1 LSAYNKELG
10 NPMQRLAP
18 ALREDNVPL
27 DLISLIKTILAATKE
42 ISFRVSQAHLGGLMG
57 STLDEN
63 IQGEVQKQL
72 DVVANELFKDI
83 LLESGFV
90 KAISSEEED
99 TSVAGNPNGKF
110 IVSFDPLDGSSNI
123 EINSLI
129 GTIFS
134 IHPAPENMDAD
145 DPDMFK
151 QAGNKQVCAGY
162 VLYGPA
168 TMLVM
173 TTGSGTHFYVLDRT
187 HGGYLLVERNVQ
199 IPEETQEFAV
209 NMSNQ
214 RFWQAPMKNYIDD
227 LLLGDTG
234 PRGKNFNMRW
244 IAAMV
249 GDVHRVL
256 TRGGIF
262 TYPADNKDPKK
273 PYKLRLMYEANP
285 MSFLVEQA
293 GGMSMTSEGRIM
305 DIEPDSIHQRVE
317 VILGSKKEVQACLAY
332 FK

>member
-1 LSAYNKELG
+1 
-10 NPMQRLAP
+10 MQRLAP
-18 ALREDNVPL
+18 ALRQDNVPL

-42 ISFRVSQAHLGGLMG
+42 ISFRVSQGHLGDVMG

-99 TSVAGNPNGKF
+99 HSVAGDENGKY

-123 EINSLI
+123 DINSLI

-134 IHPAPENMDAD
+134 IHEAPEDIKAGD
-145 DPDMFK
+145 DDMFK
-151 QAGNKQVCAGY
+151 QAGDKQVCAGY
-162 VLYGPA
+162 VLYGPS

-187 HGGYLLVERNVQ
+187 HGGFLLVERNVQ
-199 IPEETQEFAV
+199 VPADTQEFAV

-214 RFWQAPMKNYIDD
+214 RFWQPAMQNYIDD
-227 LLLGDTG
+227 LLAGDTG

-249 GDVHRVL
+249 GDIHRVL
-256 TRGGIF
+256 CRGGIF
-262 TYPADNKDPKK
+262 TYPADSRKPEQ

-285 MSFLVEQA
+285 MAFLLEQA
-293 GGMSMTSEGRIM
+293 GGLAMTSQGRIM
-305 DIEPDSIHQRVE
+305 DIAPKSIHQRVE
-317 VILGSKKEVQACLAY
+317 VIMGSKNEVEKCLSY
-332 FK
+332 YK

>member
-1 LSAYNKELG
+1 
-10 NPMQRLAP
+10 MQRLAP

-42 ISFRVSQAHLGGLMG
+42 ISFRVSQAQLGGLMG

-63 IQGEVQKQL
+63 IQGEVQKKL

-99 TSVAGNPNGKF
+99 TSVAGEKNGKF

-123 EINSLI
+123 DINSLI

-134 IHPAPENMDAD
+134 IHEAPENLDAS
-145 DPDMFK
+145 DPAMFK

-162 VLYGPA
+162 VLYGPS

-173 TTGSGTHFYVLDRT
+173 TTGKGTHFYVLDRT

-199 IPEETQEFAV
+199 VPQDTQEFAI

-214 RFWQAPMKNYIDD
+214 RFWQQPMQNYIND
-227 LLLGDTG
+227 LIAGDSG

-249 GDVHRVL
+249 GDIHRVL

-262 TYPADNKDPKK
+262 TYPADSKNPEQ

-285 MSFLVEQA
+285 MSFLIEQA
-293 GGMSMTSEGRIM
+293 GGLAMTSQGRIM
-305 DIEPDSIHQRVE
+305 DIEPNDIHQRVE
-317 VILGSKKEVQACLAY
+317 VIMGSKNEVEACLNY
-332 FK
+332 YK

>member
-1 LSAYNKELG
+1 
-10 NPMQRLAP
+10 MQRLAP

-42 ISFRVSQAHLGGLMG
+42 ISFRVSQAQLGDIMG

-63 IQGEVQKQL
+63 IQGEVQKKL

-99 TSVAGNPNGKF
+99 TSVAGEKDGEYL
-110 IVSFDPLDGSSNI
+110 VSFDPLDGSSNI
-123 EINSLI
+123 DINSLI

-134 IHPAPENMDAD
+134 IHEAPSDMDAS

-151 QAGNKQVCAGY
+151 QAGHKQVCAGY
-162 VLYGPA
+162 VLYGPS

-199 IPEETQEFAV
+199 VPADTQEFAV

-214 RFWQAPMKNYIDD
+214 RFWQPEMQNYISD
-227 LLLGDTG
+227 LLAGDTG

-249 GDVHRVL
+249 GDIHRVL
-256 TRGGIF
+256 CRGGIF
-262 TYPADNKDPKK
+262 TYPTDSKNAEQ

-285 MSFLVEQA
+285 MAFLLEQA
-293 GGMSMTSEGRIM
+293 GALAMTSEGRIM
-305 DIEPDSIHQRVE
+305 DIDPTDIHQRVE
-317 VILGSKKEVQACLAY
+317 VIMGSKNEVEACLSY
-332 FK
+332 YK

>member
-1 LSAYNKELG
+1 
-10 NPMQRLAP
+10 MQRLAP

-63 IQGEVQKQL
+63 IQGEVQKKL

-99 TSVAGNPNGKF
+99 TSVGGDKNGKF
-110 IVSFDPLDGSSNI
+110 LVSFDPLDGSSNI
-123 EINSLI
+123 DINSLI

-134 IHPAPENMDAD
+134 IHEAPEDAEPS

-151 QAGNKQVCAGY
+151 QSGNRQVCAGY
-162 VLYGPA
+162 VLYGPS

-199 IPEETQEFAV
+199 VPQDTQEFAI

-214 RFWQAPMKNYIDD
+214 RFWQAPMQNYISD
-227 LLLGDTG
+227 LLAGDTG

-249 GDVHRVL
+249 GDIHRVL
-256 TRGGIF
+256 TRGGLF
-262 TYPADNKDPKK
+262 TYPSDNRNPEK

-285 MSFLVEQA
+285 MSFLIEQA
-293 GGMSMTSEGRIM
+293 GGLAMTSEGRIM
-305 DIEPDSIHQRVE
+305 DIEPSDIHQRVE
-317 VILGSKKEVQACLAY
+317 VIMGSKNEVEACLGY
-332 FK
+332 YK

>member
-1 LSAYNKELG
+1 
-10 NPMQRLAP
+10 MQRLAP
-18 ALREDNVPL
+18 ALRQDNVPL

-42 ISFRVSQAHLGGLMG
+42 ISFRVSQGHLGDVMG

-99 TSVAGNPNGKF
+99 HSVAGDENGKY

-123 EINSLI
+123 DINSLI

-134 IHPAPENMDAD
+134 IHEAPADIKAGD
-145 DPDMFK
+145 DDMFK
-151 QAGNKQVCAGY
+151 QAGNTQVCAGY
-162 VLYGPA
+162 VLYGPS

-173 TTGSGTHFYVLDRT
+173 TTGSGTHFYVLERT
-187 HGGYLLVERNVQ
+187 HGGFLLVERNVQ
-199 IPEETQEFAV
+199 VPTDTQEFAV

-214 RFWQAPMKNYIDD
+214 RFWQEPMQNYIND
-227 LLLGDTG
+227 LLAGDTG

-249 GDVHRVL
+249 GDIHRVL
-256 TRGGIF
+256 CRGGIF
-262 TYPADNKDPKK
+262 TYPADSRKPEQ

-285 MSFLVEQA
+285 MAFLLEQA
-293 GGMSMTSEGRIM
+293 GGLAMTSQGRIM
-305 DIEPDSIHQRVE
+305 DIEPESIHQRVE
-317 VILGSKKEVQACLAY
+317 VIMGSKNEVEKCLSY
-332 FK
+332 YK

>member
-1 LSAYNKELG
+1 
-10 NPMQRLAP
+10 MQRLAP
-18 ALREDNVPL
+18 ALRQDNVPL

-42 ISFRVSQAHLGGLMG
+42 ISFRVSQGHLGDVMG

-99 TSVAGNPNGKF
+99 HSVAGNENGKY

-123 EINSLI
+123 DINSLI

-134 IHPAPENMDAD
+134 IHEAPEDIKAGD
-145 DPDMFK
+145 DDMFK
-151 QAGNKQVCAGY
+151 QAGDKQVCAGY
-162 VLYGPA
+162 VLYGPS

-187 HGGYLLVERNVQ
+187 HGGFLLVERNVQ
-199 IPEETQEFAV
+199 VPADTQEFAV

-214 RFWQAPMKNYIDD
+214 RFWQPAMQNYIDD
-227 LLLGDTG
+227 LLAGDTG

-249 GDVHRVL
+249 GDIHRVL
-256 TRGGIF
+256 CRGGIF
-262 TYPADNKDPKK
+262 TYPADSRKPEQ

-285 MSFLVEQA
+285 MAFLLEQA
-293 GGMSMTSEGRIM
+293 GGLAMTSQGRIM
-305 DIEPDSIHQRVE
+305 DIAPESIHQRVE
-317 VILGSKKEVQACLAY
+317 VIMGSKNEVEKCLSY
-332 FK
+332 YK

>member
-1 LSAYNKELG
+1 
-10 NPMQRLAP
+10 MQRLAP

-42 ISFRVSQAHLGGLMG
+42 ISFRVSQAHLGGLLG

-63 IQGEVQKQL
+63 IQGEVQKKL
-72 DVVANELFKDI
+72 DVVANELIKDI

-99 TSVAGNPNGKF
+99 HSVAGDDNGKF
-110 IVSFDPLDGSSNI
+110 LVSFDPLDGSSNI
-123 EINSLI
+123 DINSLI

-134 IHPAPENMDAD
+134 IHEAIPGMDAGD
-145 DPDMFK
+145 ADQFK
-151 QAGNKQVCAGY
+151 QAGHKQVCAGY
-162 VLYGPA
+162 VLYGPS

-173 TTGSGTHFYVLDRT
+173 TTGKGTHFYVLDRT
-187 HGGYLLVERNVQ
+187 HGGFLLVERNVQ
-199 IPEETQEFAV
+199 VPQDTQEFAV

-214 RFWQAPMKNYIDD
+214 RFWQAPMQNYVND
-227 LLLGDTG
+227 LLAGDSG

-249 GDVHRVL
+249 GDIHRVL
-256 TRGGIF
+256 QRGGIF
-262 TYPADNKDPKK
+262 TYPADNKNAEK

-285 MSFLVEQA
+285 MSYLIEQA
-293 GGMSMTSEGRIM
+293 GGLAMTSKERIM
-305 DIEPDSIHQRVE
+305 DIEPTDIHQRVE
-317 VILGSKKEVQACLAY
+317 VIMGSKNEVEACLSY
-332 FK
+332 YK

>member
-1 LSAYNKELG
+1 
-10 NPMQRLAP
+10 MQRLAP

-63 IQGEVQKQL
+63 IQGEVQKKL
-72 DVVANELFKDI
+72 DVVANELIKDI

-90 KAISSEEED
+90 RAISSEEEEH
-99 TSVAGNPNGKF
+99 SVVGDENGKF

-123 EINSLI
+123 DINSLI

-134 IHPAPENMDAD
+134 IHEARDDVPAGDSAQ
-145 DPDMFK
+145 FQ
-151 QAGNKQVCAGY
+151 QAGTKQVCAGY
-162 VLYGPA
+162 VLYGPS

-173 TTGSGTHFYVLDRT
+173 TTGKGTHFYVLDRT
-187 HGGYLLVERNVQ
+187 HGGFLLVERNVQ
-199 IPEETQEFAV
+199 VPKTTQEFAV

-214 RFWQAPMKNYIDD
+214 RFWQPPMLRYIQD
-227 LLLGDTG
+227 LIAGDTG
-234 PRGKNFNMRW
+234 PREKNFNMRW

-249 GDVHRVL
+249 GDIHRVL

-262 TYPADNKDPKK
+262 TYPADSKDPKK
-273 PYKLRLMYEANP
+273 PFKLRLMYEANP
-285 MSFLVEQA
+285 MSFLIEQA
-293 GGMSMTSEGRIM
+293 GGLAVTSQERIM
-305 DIEPDSIHQRVE
+305 DIEPDDIHQRVE
-317 VILGSKKEVQACLAY
+317 VIMGSEEEVNICLNY
-332 FK
+332 YK

>member
-1 LSAYNKELG
+1 
-10 NPMQRLAP
+10 MQRLAP
-18 ALREDNVPL
+18 ALRQDNVAL
-27 DLISLIKTILAATKE
+27 DLISLIKTVLAATKE

-63 IQGEVQKQL
+63 IQGEVQKKL

-99 TSVAGNPNGKF
+99 SSVAGDADGKY

-123 EINSLI
+123 DINSLI

-134 IHPAPENMDAD
+134 IHEAPAEMDAS

-151 QAGNKQVCAGY
+151 QSGNKQVCAGY
-162 VLYGPA
+162 VLYGPS

-199 IPEETQEFAV
+199 VPVDTQEFAI

-214 RFWQAPMKNYIDD
+214 RFWQPPMQAYIKD
-227 LLLGDTG
+227 LIAGDTG

-249 GDVHRVL
+249 GDIHRIL
-256 TRGGIF
+256 CRGGLF
-262 TYPADNKDPKK
+262 TYPTDTKNPAQPN
-273 PYKLRLMYEANP
+273 KLRLMYEANP
-285 MSFLVEQA
+285 MAFLMEQA
-293 GGMSMTSEGRIM
+293 GGAAYTSEGKIM
-305 DIEPDSIHQRVE
+305 DIEPTDIHQRVE
-317 VILGSKKEVQACLAY
+317 VIMGSKNEVEACLGY
-332 FK
+332 YK

>member
-1 LSAYNKELG
+1 
-10 NPMQRLAP
+10 MQRLAP
-18 ALREDNVPL
+18 ALRADDVPL

-42 ISFRVSQAHLGGLMG
+42 ISFRVSQAQLGGLLG

-63 IQGEVQKQL
+63 IQGEVQKKL

-90 KAISSEEED
+90 KAISSEEEE
-99 TSVAGNPNGKF
+99 TSVAGEDNGKY

-123 EINSLI
+123 DINSLI

-134 IHPAPENMDAD
+134 IHKAKPELAAD
-145 DPDMFK
+145 DPEHFK
-151 QAGNKQVCAGY
+151 QPGHAQVCAGY
-162 VLYGPA
+162 VLYGPS

-173 TTGSGTHFYVLDRT
+173 TTGKGTHFYVLDRT

-199 IPEETQEFAV
+199 VPKDTQEFAI

-214 RFWQAPMKNYIDD
+214 RFWHPPMQNYIND
-227 LLLGDTG
+227 LVAGDTG

-249 GDVHRVL
+249 GDIHRVL

-262 TYPADNKDPKK
+262 TYPADTKNPEK

-285 MSFLVEQA
+285 MSFLIEQA
-293 GGMSMTSEGRIM
+293 GGKAVTSEGRIM
-305 DIEPDSIHQRVE
+305 EIEPNDIHQRVE
-317 VILGSKKEVQACLAY
+317 VIMGSENEVNACLSY
-332 FK
+332 YS

>member
-1 LSAYNKELG
+1 
-10 NPMQRLAP
+10 MQRLAP
-18 ALREDNVPL
+18 SLRKDNVPL

-63 IQGEVQKQL
+63 IQGEVQKKL

-99 TSVAGNPNGKF
+99 TSVAGEPNGKF

-123 EINSLI
+123 DINSLI

-134 IHPAPENMDAD
+134 IHEAPADLAAD
-145 DPDMFK
+145 DPDLFK
-151 QAGNKQVCAGY
+151 QPGNKQVCAGY
-162 VLYGPA
+162 VLYGPS

-187 HGGYLLVERNVQ
+187 HGGYLLVERNVK
-199 IPEETQEFAV
+199 IPEDTQEFAI

-214 RFWQAPMKNYIDD
+214 RFWQEPMKNYIDD
-227 LLLGDTG
+227 LLLGTKG

-262 TYPADNKDPKK
+262 TYPADTKDSNK

-285 MSFLVEQA
+285 MAFLVEQA
-293 GGMSMTSEGRIM
+293 GGLCLTSEGRIM
-305 DIEPDSIHQRVE
+305 DIEPSSIHQRVE
-317 VILGSKKEVQACLAY
+317 VILGSKNEVEKCLSY
-332 FK
+332 YKV

>member
-1 LSAYNKELG
+1 
-10 NPMQRLAP
+10 MQRLSP
-18 ALREDNVPL
+18 ALRQDNVPE

-63 IQGEVQKQL
+63 IQGEIQKKL

-83 LLESGFV
+83 VLESGFV

-99 TSVAGNPNGKF
+99 TSVAGNPAGKYL
-110 IVSFDPLDGSSNI
+110 VSFDPLDGSSNI
-123 EINSLI
+123 DINSLI

-134 IHPAPENMDAD
+134 IHKAPEDMDPSN
-145 DPDMFK
+145 PDMFK
-151 QAGNKQVCAGY
+151 QSGENQVCAGY

-173 TTGSGTHFYVLDRT
+173 TTGKGTHFYVLDRT
-187 HGGYLLVERNVQ
+187 HGGYLLVHRDVQ
-199 IPEETQEFAV
+199 VPTDTQEFAI

-214 RFWQAPMKNYIDD
+214 RFWQEPMKNYIKD
-227 LLLGDTG
+227 LIDGDAG

-249 GDVHRVL
+249 GDIHRVL
-256 TRGGIF
+256 CRGGLF
-262 TYPADNKDPKK
+262 TYPTDNKDPEK
-273 PYKLRLMYEANP
+273 PNKLRLMYEANP
-285 MSFLVEQA
+285 MSFLIEQA
-293 GGMSMTSEGRIM
+293 GGLAMTSQGRIM
-305 DIEPDSIHQRVE
+305 DIEPTSIHQRVE
-317 VILGSKKEVQACLAY
+317 VIMGSKNEVEACLAY
-332 FK
+332 YK

>member
-1 LSAYNKELG
+1 
-10 NPMQRLAP
+10 MQRLAP
-18 ALREDNVPL
+18 ALRQDNVPL
-27 DLISLIKTILAATKE
+27 DLISLIKTVLAATKE

-72 DVVANELFKDI
+72 DVVANQLIKDV

-99 TSVAGNPNGKF
+99 TSVPGDENGHF

-123 EINSLI
+123 DINSLI

-134 IHPAPENMDAD
+134 IHEAPKDMAAD

-162 VLYGPA
+162 VLYGPS

-199 IPEETQEFAV
+199 IPQETQEFAI

-214 RFWQAPMKNYIDD
+214 RFWQAPMQDYIAD
-227 LLLGDTG
+227 LLKGDQG

-262 TYPADNKDPKK
+262 TYPADNRNAEK

-285 MSFLVEQA
+285 MSFLIEQA
-293 GGMSMTSEGRIM
+293 GGLSMTSEGRIM
-305 DIEPDSIHQRVE
+305 DIEPSSIHQRVE
-317 VILGSKKEVQACLAY
+317 VILGSKKEVEACLGY
-332 FK
+332 YK

>member
-1 LSAYNKELG
+1 
-10 NPMQRLAP
+10 MQRLAP

-27 DLISLIKTILAATKE
+27 DLISLIKTVLAATKE
-42 ISFRVSQAHLGGLMG
+42 ISFRVGQGHLSGLMG

-63 IQGEVQKQL
+63 IQGEVQKEL

-99 TSVAGNPNGKF
+99 TSVAGNPDGKY

-134 IHPAPENMDAD
+134 IHPAIDGMDAS

-151 QAGNKQVCAGY
+151 QAGNKQICAGY
-162 VLYGPA
+162 VLYGPS

-173 TTGSGTHFYVLDRT
+173 TTGKGTHFYVLDRT
-187 HGGYLLVERNVQ
+187 YGGYLLVERNVQ
-199 IPEETQEFAV
+199 ISEDTQEFSV

-214 RFWQAPMKNYIDD
+214 RFWESPMQDYIND
-227 LLLGDTG
+227 LLLGTEG

-244 IAAMV
+244 CAAMV

-256 TRGGIF
+256 TRGGLF
-262 TYPADNKDPKK
+262 TYPADSKDPAK
-273 PYKLRLMYEANP
+273 PNKLRLMYEANP

-293 GGMSMTSEGRIM
+293 GGLSVTSTQRIM
-305 DIEPDSIHQRVE
+305 DIEPTDIHQRVE
-317 VILGSKKEVQACLAY
+317 VILGSKNEVNKCLSY
-332 FK
+332 YTTK

>member
-1 LSAYNKELG
+1 
-10 NPMQRLAP
+10 MQRLAP

-42 ISFRVSQAHLGGLMG
+42 ISFRVSQGHLGDTMG

-63 IQGEVQKQL
+63 IQGEVQKKL

-90 KAISSEEED
+90 KAVSSEEEE
-99 TSVAGNPNGKF
+99 TSVAGDENGKY

-123 EINSLI
+123 DINSLI

-134 IHPAPENMDAD
+134 IHEAPTDMNAS
-145 DPDMFK
+145 DPEMFK
-151 QAGNKQVCAGY
+151 QPGHQQVCAGY
-162 VLYGPA
+162 VLYGPS

-199 IPEETQEFAV
+199 VPQDTQEFAI

-214 RFWQAPMKNYIDD
+214 RFWQAPMQNYIND
-227 LLLGDTG
+227 LLAGDTG

-249 GDVHRVL
+249 GDIHRVL
-256 TRGGIF
+256 CRGGLF
-262 TYPADNKDPKK
+262 TYPADNRSPEK

-285 MSFLVEQA
+285 MSFLLEQA
-293 GGMSMTSEGRIM
+293 GGLAMTSEGRIM
-305 DIEPDSIHQRVE
+305 DIEPTDIHQRVE
-317 VILGSKKEVQACLAY
+317 VIMGSKNEVEACLAY
-332 FK
+332 YK

>member
-1 LSAYNKELG
+1 
-10 NPMQRLAP
+10 MQRLAP
-18 ALREDNVPL
+18 ALRQDNVPL

-42 ISFRVSQAHLGGLMG
+42 ISFRVSQGHLGDVMG

-99 TSVAGNPNGKF
+99 HSVAGDENGKY

-123 EINSLI
+123 DINSLI

-134 IHPAPENMDAD
+134 IHEAPKDIAAGD
-145 DPDMFK
+145 DDMFK
-151 QAGNKQVCAGY
+151 QAGDKQVCAGY
-162 VLYGPA
+162 VLYGPS

-187 HGGYLLVERNVQ
+187 HGGFLLVERNVQ
-199 IPEETQEFAV
+199 VPADTQEFAV

-214 RFWQAPMKNYIDD
+214 RFWQAPMQNYIGD
-227 LLLGDTG
+227 LIAGDTG
-234 PRGKNFNMRW
+234 PREKNFNMRW

-249 GDVHRVL
+249 GDIHRVL
-256 TRGGIF
+256 CRGGIF
-262 TYPADNKDPKK
+262 TYPADSRKPDQ

-285 MSFLVEQA
+285 MAFLLEQA
-293 GGMSMTSEGRIM
+293 GGLAMTSEGRIM
-305 DIEPDSIHQRVE
+305 DIEPNSIHQRVE
-317 VILGSKKEVQACLAY
+317 VIMGSKNEVEKCLSY
-332 FK
+332 YK

>member
-1 LSAYNKELG
+1 
-10 NPMQRLAP
+10 MQRLAP
-18 ALREDNVPL
+18 ALRQDNVPL

-42 ISFRVSQAHLGGLMG
+42 ISFRVSQGHLGDVMG

-99 TSVAGNPNGKF
+99 HSVAGDENGKY

-123 EINSLI
+123 DINSLI

-134 IHPAPENMDAD
+134 IHEAPTDIKAGD
-145 DPDMFK
+145 DDMFK
-151 QAGNKQVCAGY
+151 QAGNTQVCAGY
-162 VLYGPA
+162 VLYGPS

-187 HGGYLLVERNVQ
+187 HGGFLLVERNVQ
-199 IPEETQEFAV
+199 VPTDTQEFAI

-214 RFWQAPMKNYIDD
+214 RFWQKPMQSYIDD
-227 LLLGDTG
+227 LLAGDTG

-249 GDVHRVL
+249 GDIHRVL
-256 TRGGIF
+256 CRGGIF
-262 TYPADNKDPKK
+262 TYPADSRKPEQ

-285 MSFLVEQA
+285 MAFLLEQA
-293 GGMSMTSEGRIM
+293 GGLAMTSQGRIM

-317 VILGSKKEVQACLAY
+317 VIMGSKNEVEKCLSY
-332 FK
+332 YK

>member
-1 LSAYNKELG
+1 
-10 NPMQRLAP
+10 MQRLAP
-18 ALREDNVPL
+18 ALRADNVNL
-27 DLISLIKTILAATKE
+27 DLISLIKTVLAATKE
-42 ISFRVSQAHLGGLMG
+42 ISFRVGQGAMSGVMG

-63 IQGEVQKQL
+63 IQGEVQKEL
-72 DVVANELFKDI
+72 DVVANQLLKDI

-99 TSVAGNPNGKF
+99 TSVPGNQNGKY

-134 IHPAPENMDAD
+134 IMEAPEGMDAA

-151 QAGNKQVCAGY
+151 QKGTQQVCAGY

-168 TMLVM
+168 TILAM
-173 TTGSGTHFYVLDRT
+173 TTGKGTHFYTLDKT
-187 HGGYLLVERNVQ
+187 HGSYMLTERNVQ
-199 IPEETQEFAV
+199 ISEDTSEFAV

-214 RFWQAPMKNYIDD
+214 RFWQKPMQNYIDD
-227 LLLGDTG
+227 LIKGSEG
-234 PRGKNFNMRW
+234 PRERNFNMRW

-256 TRGGIF
+256 TRGGFF
-262 TYPADNKDPKK
+262 TYPADNKSPEK

-293 GGMSMTSEGRIM
+293 GGLSVTSEGRIM
-305 DIEPDSIHQRVE
+305 EIDPTDIHQRVE
-317 VILGSKKEVQACLAY
+317 VILGSKNEVEKCLSY
-332 FK
+332 YK

>member
-1 LSAYNKELG
+1 
-10 NPMQRLAP
+10 MQRLAP
-18 ALREDNVPL
+18 ALRQDNVPL

-42 ISFRVSQAHLGGLMG
+42 ISFRVSQGHLGDVMG

-72 DVVANELFKDI
+72 DVIANDLFKDI

-99 TSVAGNPNGKF
+99 HSVAGDENGKY

-123 EINSLI
+123 DINSLI

-134 IHPAPENMDAD
+134 IHEAPEDIKAGD
-145 DPDMFK
+145 DDMFK
-151 QAGNKQVCAGY
+151 QAGNSQVCAGY
-162 VLYGPA
+162 VLYGPS

-173 TTGSGTHFYVLDRT
+173 TTGSGTHFYVLDKT
-187 HGGYLLVERNVQ
+187 HGSFILVERNVQ
-199 IPEETQEFAV
+199 VPTDTQEFAI

-214 RFWQAPMKNYIDD
+214 RFWQAPMQEYIND
-227 LLLGDTG
+227 LIAGDTG

-249 GDVHRVL
+249 GDIHRVL
-256 TRGGIF
+256 CRGGIF
-262 TYPADNKDPKK
+262 TYPADSRKPEQ

-285 MSFLVEQA
+285 MAFLLEQA
-293 GGMSMTSEGRIM
+293 GGLAMTSQGRIM

-317 VILGSKKEVQACLAY
+317 VIMGSKNEVEKCLNY
-332 FK
+332 YK

>member
-1 LSAYNKELG
+1 
-10 NPMQRLAP
+10 MQRLAP
-18 ALREDNVPL
+18 ALRQDNVPL

-42 ISFRVSQAHLGGLMG
+42 ISFRVSQGHLGDVMG

-72 DVVANELFKDI
+72 DVIANDLFKDI

-99 TSVAGNPNGKF
+99 HSVAGDENGKY

-123 EINSLI
+123 DINSLI

-134 IHPAPENMDAD
+134 IHEAPTDMKAGND
-145 DPDMFK
+145 DMFK
-151 QAGNKQVCAGY
+151 QAGNTQVCAGY
-162 VLYGPA
+162 VLYGPS

-173 TTGSGTHFYVLDRT
+173 TTGSGTHFYVLDKT
-187 HGGYLLVERNVQ
+187 HGAFLLVERNVQ
-199 IPEETQEFAV
+199 VPTDTQEFAI

-214 RFWQAPMKNYIDD
+214 RFWQAPMQNYIND
-227 LLLGDTG
+227 LIAGDTG

-249 GDVHRVL
+249 GDIHRVL
-256 TRGGIF
+256 CRGGIF
-262 TYPADNKDPKK
+262 TYPADSRNPEQ

-285 MSFLVEQA
+285 MAFLLEQA
-293 GGMSMTSEGRIM
+293 GGLAMTNQGRIM

-317 VILGSKKEVQACLAY
+317 VIMGSKNEVEKCLSY
-332 FK
+332 YK

>member
-1 LSAYNKELG
+1 
-10 NPMQRLAP
+10 MQRLAP

-27 DLISLIKTILAATKE
+27 DLISLIKTILSATKE
-42 ISFRVSQAHLGGLMG
+42 ISFRVSQAQLGDIMG
-57 STLDEN
+57 STSDEN
-63 IQGEVQKQL
+63 IQGEVQKKL
-72 DVVANELFKDI
+72 DVVANDLFKDI

-99 TSVAGNPNGKF
+99 TSVAGEKDGKYL
-110 IVSFDPLDGSSNI
+110 VSFDPLDGSSNI
-123 EINSLI
+123 DINSLI

-134 IHPAPENMDAD
+134 IHEAPSDMDAS

-151 QAGNKQVCAGY
+151 QAGHKQVCAGY
-162 VLYGPA
+162 VLYGPS

-187 HGGYLLVERNVQ
+187 HGGYILVERNVQ
-199 IPEETQEFAV
+199 VPADTQEFAV

-214 RFWQAPMKNYIDD
+214 RFWQPAMQNYVGD
-227 LLLGDTG
+227 LLAGDTG

-249 GDVHRVL
+249 GDIHRVL
-256 TRGGIF
+256 CRGGIF
-262 TYPADNKDPKK
+262 TYPSDNRNAKQ

-285 MSFLVEQA
+285 MAFLLEQA
-293 GGMSMTSEGRIM
+293 GALAMTSEGRIM
-305 DIEPDSIHQRVE
+305 DIDPTDIHQRVE
-317 VILGSKKEVQACLAY
+317 VIMGSKNEVETCLSY
-332 FK
+332 YK